1 MQKLIDAGA
10 SLNIPDA
17 VRTYIYII
25 IHAYMHFYIMHN
37 KYFISYFSLQWSFIL
52 DGNNYSLIGS

>member
-17 VRTYIYII
+17 VRTFVCTY
-25 IHAYMHFYIMHN
+25 IHAFLHN
-37 KYFISYFSLQWSFIL
+37 KYSISYILFSSMAIYTRREQLQSH
-52 DGNNYSLIGS
+52 

>member
-17 VRTYIYII
+17 VRTFVCTYV
-25 IHAYMHFYIMHN
+25 HAFLYYAFYILYTFLLNGHL
-37 KYFISYFSLQWSFIL
+37 Y
-52 DGNNYSLIGS
+52 